1 MFTQQRTNC
10 KLHFIWFALLV
21 ICHTGRKKKCMSAQ
35 QIKVKCG
42 LIIFTLAKTISMAQ
56 LSKS

>member
-1 MFTQQRTNC
+1 MFTQQQTNC

-21 ICHTGRKKKCMSAQ
+21 ICHTGRKKCMSAQ
-35 QIKVKCG
+35 QMKVKYG